1 LPSSAATEPDP
12 FAGLPVH
19 HNLRDLGG
27 LSTSDGRRVRRGLL
41 FRGASL
47 HRLRPAQLALLAPL
61 GLRTAIDLRTSAE
74 TEGGSFPDRAAT
86 VHGLP
91 IFERSPEFPAAVD
104 DPAVTL
110 TETYLWMLEQGR
122 ETIPRIFTLLTEP
135 TTYPTVIF
143 CAAGKD
149 RTGIV
154 CALVL
159 DQLGVDRAEIAA
171 DYALSD
177 APAQALR
184 RRRVELGAVQ
194 QALVP
199 AGIYRAP
206 DRAILGFFDAV
217 QARFGSPDDY
227 LAGLGLPVA
236 ETRERLRDLLLEPAE

>member
-1 LPSSAATEPDP
+1 LPSRAATEPDP

-27 LSTSDGRRVRRGLL
+27 LPTSDGRRVRRGLL

-47 HRLRPAQLALLAPL
+47 HRLRPDQLDLLAPL
-61 GLRTAIDLRTSAE
+61 GLRTAIDLRTSPEA
-74 TEGGSFPDRAAT
+74 TAGSYPNRATT
-86 VHGLP
+86 VHGMP
-91 IFERSPEFPAAVD
+91 IFERSPKFPAAVD
-104 DPAVTL
+104 DPAATL

-122 ETIPRIFTLLTEP
+122 ESIPRIFTLLAEP
-135 TTYPTVIF
+135 ATYPTVIF

-149 RTGIV
+149 RTGVV

-177 APAQALR
+177 EPAQALR
-184 RRRVELGAVQ
+184 RRRAELGASRQ
-194 QALVP
+194 DLVP

-217 QARFGSPDDY
+217 DERFGSPSDY
-227 LAGLGLPVA
+227 LGGIGVPVA
-236 ETRERLRDLLLEPAE
+236 EIRERLRDLLLEAAE